1 MSKVNYWHRIS
12 HPLSI
17 LQLDIKAKSEIK
29 VRKNKQQLAQ
39 NQLLFELLYQ
49 ALRFLRR
56 ALRFL
61 EPNFARPFP

>member
-1 MSKVNYWHRIS
+1 
-12 HPLSI
+12 
-17 LQLDIKAKSEIK
+17 
-29 VRKNKQQLAQ
+29 
-39 NQLLFELLYQ
+39 LLFELLYQ